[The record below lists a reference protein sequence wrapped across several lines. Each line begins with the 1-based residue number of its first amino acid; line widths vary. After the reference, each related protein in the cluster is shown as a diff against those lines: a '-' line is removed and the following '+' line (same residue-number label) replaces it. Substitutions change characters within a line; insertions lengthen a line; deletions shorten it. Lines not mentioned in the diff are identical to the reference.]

1 MKKYLMT
8 GIAALTLCAGFTSCS
23 HDLEGTS
30 PEDLAQYEALK
41 VKANYDKAFVA
52 TFGQPAK
59 KQTWGFGT
67 TANAR
72 TREAN
77 VQGNLWHDSANMNLE
92 YDAKVTT
99 EEKNLVFNYV
109 NNSKNVKTVDQISF
123 ENYWVAQIWNGNKD
137 KNADG
142 VQAPATTTYPNQN
155 GETTTIVGGAQMDKL
170 EILEAADTW
179 THCNNFN
186 SADNTDWKEDGE
198 GGRTLM
204 INSGTLSFRYTNS
217 QSSYL
222 SEKYIIVPGEKIDPS
237 LAGFYYVCFDF
248 EKGYTDEE
256 KAKETTYGTCEKWVS
271 QPTTEDPDAGYWQS
285 ENWDLTGFYNDAS
298 SDVLKSTIEEA
309 KNTTVRNIE
318 IKGSLYGDKHC
329 DGDGNYTDWIVRI
342 SPAVVKKSDVTS
354 LRVMGEDLSATEES
368 DFDFN
373 DVVIDVERVD
383 DTTAKIILQAA
394 GGTLPLRIAG
404 NDNWEVHKLF
414 GVDTNI
420 MVNTNW
426 TGSNKATKSPVEV
439 GTVSGNFTVEN
450 FNQAVKGIK
459 LEVQKG
465 DQWYELTAV
474 QGEPASKFGCSTT
487 KKWANE
493 RQSLTTATNFAQ
505 WVTGAAAE
513 WEWY

>member
-8 GIAALTLCAGFTSCS
+8 GIAALALCAGFTSCS

-59 KQTWGFGT
+59 NQTWGFGT

-77 VQGNLWHDSANMNLE
+77 VQGNQWHDPNYFNLE

-99 EEKNLVFNYV
+99 EEKNMVFNYV
-109 NNSKNVKTVDQISF
+109 NNSNNVEKVDQISF

-256 KAKETTYGTCEKWVS
+256 KANEETYINFIAIDNSDTEQTSQKVTFTGYYTNDNLPSDEDILTAFGNSSYKSIKAGSVS
-271 QPTTEDPDAGYWQS
+271 VAGY
-285 ENWDLTGFYNDAS
+285 
-298 SDVLKSTIEEA
+298 K
-309 KNTTVRNIE
+309 
-318 IKGSLYGDKHC
+318 YGDKHC

-459 LEVQKG
+459 LEVQKA